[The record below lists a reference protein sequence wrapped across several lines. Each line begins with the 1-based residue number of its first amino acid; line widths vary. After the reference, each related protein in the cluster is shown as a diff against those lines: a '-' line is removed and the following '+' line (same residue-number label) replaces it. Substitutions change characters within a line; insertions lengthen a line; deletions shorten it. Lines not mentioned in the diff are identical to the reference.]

1 MSKEVMLK
9 RAFNQASA
17 NGAVRFVD
25 RDVDFAVI
33 RNYMVQYAKKNDV
46 EVSEKELHRTANDS
60 DERDHQR
67 FHLSDK
73 DDELMKRPRIA
84 VFFHIL
90 WILFPK
96 SAIV

>member
-46 EVSEKELHRTANDS
+46 EVSEK
-60 DERDHQR
+60 RD
-67 FHLSDK
+67 
-73 DDELMKRPRIA
+73 
-84 VFFHIL
+84 
-90 WILFPK
+90 
-96 SAIV
+96 

>member
-17 NGAVRFVD
+17 IGAVRFVD

-46 EVSEKELHRTANDS
+46 EVSEKEIENFIGQQMTKMK
-60 DERDHQR
+60 ETT
-67 FHLSDK
+67 K
-73 DDELMKRPRIA
+73 DFTYQTKMMN
-84 VFFHIL
+84 
-90 WILFPK
+90 
-96 SAIV
+96 